1 MEKKYIVKVINV
13 FSNLIA
19 VDANNEEE
27 AKEKAKELLVN
38 KPDGEEFEHLYE
50 STTAG
55 LSLGEFT
62 AHAAAHRLAGVDDFR
77 RLAHASDHWA
87 VITKE
92 DFDKLK
98 EDFAKSLEPQ
108 EKSGII
114 TP

>member
-38 KPDGEEFEHLYE
+38 KPDGEEFEHQYE
-50 STTAG
+50 ST
-55 LSLGEFT
+55 LP
-62 AHAAAHRLAGVDDFR
+62 
-77 RLAHASDHWA
+77 SDHWA

-108 EKSGII
+108 EKSRII

>member
-27 AKEKAKELLVN
+27 AKEKAKELLLN
-38 KPDGEEFEHLYE
+38 KPDGEEFQHLYE
-50 STTAG
+50 ST
-55 LSLGEFT
+55 LP
-62 AHAAAHRLAGVDDFR
+62 
-77 RLAHASDHWA
+77 SDHWA

-98 EDFAKSLEPQ
+98 EDFQKSLEPQ
-108 EKSGII
+108 EKSRII

>member
-27 AKEKAKELLVN
+27 AKEKAKELLLN

-50 STTAG
+50 ST
-55 LSLGEFT
+55 LP
-62 AHAAAHRLAGVDDFR
+62 
-77 RLAHASDHWA
+77 SDHWA

-108 EKSGII
+108 EKSRII

>member
-1 MEKKYIVKVINV
+1 MEQKYIVKVINV

-50 STTAG
+50 STIP
-55 LSLGEFT
+55 
-62 AHAAAHRLAGVDDFR
+62 
-77 RLAHASDHWA
+77 SDHWA

-108 EKSGII
+108 EKSSII

>member
-27 AKEKAKELLVN
+27 AREKEKQLLVN
-38 KPDGEEFEHLYE
+38 KPEGEEFEHLYE
-50 STTAG
+50 ST
-55 LSLGEFT
+55 LP
-62 AHAAAHRLAGVDDFR
+62 
-77 RLAHASDHWA
+77 SDHWA

-98 EDFAKSLEPQ
+98 EDFQKSLEPQ
-108 EKSGII
+108 EKSRII

>member
-27 AKEKAKELLVN
+27 AKEKAKQLLLN

-50 STTAG
+50 ST
-55 LSLGEFT
+55 LP
-62 AHAAAHRLAGVDDFR
+62 
-77 RLAHASDHWA
+77 SDHWA

-108 EKSGII
+108 EKSRII

>member
-27 AKEKAKELLVN
+27 AREKAKQLLVN
-38 KPDGEEFEHLYE
+38 KPEGEEFEHLYE
-50 STTAG
+50 ST
-55 LSLGEFT
+55 LP
-62 AHAAAHRLAGVDDFR
+62 
-77 RLAHASDHWA
+77 SDHWA

-98 EDFAKSLEPQ
+98 EDFQKSLEPQ
-108 EKSGII
+108 EKSRII

>member
-27 AKEKAKELLVN
+27 AKEKAKQLLVN
-38 KPDGEEFEHLYE
+38 KPEGEEFEHLYE
-50 STTAG
+50 ST
-55 LSLGEFT
+55 LP
-62 AHAAAHRLAGVDDFR
+62 
-77 RLAHASDHWA
+77 SDHWA

-98 EDFAKSLEPQ
+98 EDFQKSLEPQ
-108 EKSGII
+108 EKSRII

>member
-1 MEKKYIVKVINV
+1 MEQKYIVKVINV

-50 STTAG
+50 ST
-55 LSLGEFT
+55 LP
-62 AHAAAHRLAGVDDFR
+62 
-77 RLAHASDHWA
+77 SDHWA

-108 EKSGII
+108 EKSRII

>member
-1 MEKKYIVKVINV
+1 MEQKYIVKVINV

-38 KPDGEEFEHLYE
+38 KPEGEEFEHLYE
-50 STTAG
+50 ST
-55 LSLGEFT
+55 LP
-62 AHAAAHRLAGVDDFR
+62 
-77 RLAHASDHWA
+77 SDHWA

-108 EKSGII
+108 EKSRII

>member
-13 FSNLIA
+13 FSNLIS

-27 AKEKAKELLVN
+27 AKEKAKQLLLN

-50 STTAG
+50 ST
-55 LSLGEFT
+55 LP
-62 AHAAAHRLAGVDDFR
+62 
-77 RLAHASDHWA
+77 SDHWA

-98 EDFAKSLEPQ
+98 EDFQKSLEPQ
-108 EKSGII
+108 EKSRII

>member
-27 AKEKAKELLVN
+27 AKEKAKELLLN
-38 KPDGEEFEHLYE
+38 KPEGEEFEHLYE
-50 STTAG
+50 ST
-55 LSLGEFT
+55 LP
-62 AHAAAHRLAGVDDFR
+62 
-77 RLAHASDHWA
+77 SDHWA

-98 EDFAKSLEPQ
+98 EDFQKSLEPQ
-108 EKSGII
+108 EKSRII

>member
-27 AKEKAKELLVN
+27 AREKAKELLVN
-38 KPDGEEFEHLYE
+38 KPEGEEFEHLYE
-50 STTAG
+50 ST
-55 LSLGEFT
+55 LP
-62 AHAAAHRLAGVDDFR
+62 
-77 RLAHASDHWA
+77 SDHWA

-108 EKSGII
+108 EKSRII

>member
-1 MEKKYIVKVINV
+1 MEQKYIVKVINV
-13 FSNLIA
+13 FSNLIS

-27 AKEKAKELLVN
+27 AREKAKELLVN

-50 STTAG
+50 ST
-55 LSLGEFT
+55 LP
-62 AHAAAHRLAGVDDFR
+62 
-77 RLAHASDHWA
+77 SDHWA

-108 EKSGII
+108 EKSRII

>member
-1 MEKKYIVKVINV
+1 MEQKYIVKVINV

-50 STTAG
+50 ST
-55 LSLGEFT
+55 LP
-62 AHAAAHRLAGVDDFR
+62 
-77 RLAHASDHWA
+77 SDHWA

-108 EKSGII
+108 EKSSII

>member
-50 STTAG
+50 ST
-55 LSLGEFT
+55 
-62 AHAAAHRLAGVDDFR
+62 RP
-77 RLAHASDHWA
+77 SDHWA

-108 EKSGII
+108 EKSRII

>member
-13 FSNLIA
+13 FSNLIS

-38 KPDGEEFEHLYE
+38 KPDGKDFQHLYE
-50 STTAG
+50 ST
-55 LSLGEFT
+55 LPSE
-62 AHAAAHRLAGVDDFR
+62 
-77 RLAHASDHWA
+77 HWS
-87 VITKE
+87 VITQE

-98 EDFAKSLEPQ
+98 DDFQKTLEPQ
-108 EKSGII
+108 EKSRII

>member
-13 FSNLIA
+13 FSNLIS

-38 KPDGEEFEHLYE
+38 KPEGEEFEHLYE
-50 STTAG
+50 ST
-55 LSLGEFT
+55 LP
-62 AHAAAHRLAGVDDFR
+62 
-77 RLAHASDHWA
+77 SDHWA

-108 EKSGII
+108 EKSRII

>member
-50 STTAG
+50 ST
-55 LSLGEFT
+55 LP
-62 AHAAAHRLAGVDDFR
+62 
-77 RLAHASDHWA
+77 SDHWA
-87 VITKE
+87 VITQE
-92 DFDKLK
+92 DFNKLK
-98 EDFAKSLEPQ
+98 EDFQKSLEPQ
-108 EKSGII
+108 EKSSII

>member
-13 FSNLIA
+13 FSNLIS

-38 KPDGEEFEHLYE
+38 KPDGEEFQHIYE
-50 STTAG
+50 ST
-55 LSLGEFT
+55 LPSE
-62 AHAAAHRLAGVDDFR
+62 
-77 RLAHASDHWA
+77 HWA
-87 VITKE
+87 VITQE

-98 EDFAKSLEPQ
+98 DDFQKTMEPQ
-108 EKSGII
+108 EKSRII

>member
-27 AKEKAKELLVN
+27 AREKAKELLLN

-50 STTAG
+50 ST
-55 LSLGEFT
+55 LP
-62 AHAAAHRLAGVDDFR
+62 
-77 RLAHASDHWA
+77 SDHWA

-98 EDFAKSLEPQ
+98 EDFQKSLEPQ
-108 EKSGII
+108 EKSRII

>member
-13 FSNLIA
+13 FSNLIS

-38 KPDGEEFEHLYE
+38 KPDGEEFQHLYE
-50 STTAG
+50 ST
-55 LSLGEFT
+55 LPSE
-62 AHAAAHRLAGVDDFR
+62 
-77 RLAHASDHWA
+77 HWA
-87 VITKE
+87 VITQE

-98 EDFAKSLEPQ
+98 DEFQKTLEPQ
-108 EKSGII
+108 EKSRII

>member
-13 FSNLIA
+13 FSNLIS

-38 KPDGEEFEHLYE
+38 KPQGEEFEHLYE
-50 STTAG
+50 ST
-55 LSLGEFT
+55 LP
-62 AHAAAHRLAGVDDFR
+62 
-77 RLAHASDHWA
+77 SDHWA

-108 EKSGII
+108 EKSRII

>member
-13 FSNLIA
+13 FSNLIS

-50 STTAG
+50 ST
-55 LSLGEFT
+55 LP
-62 AHAAAHRLAGVDDFR
+62 
-77 RLAHASDHWA
+77 SDHWA

-108 EKSGII
+108 EKSRII

>member
-1 MEKKYIVKVINV
+1 MEQKYIVKVINV

-50 STTAG
+50 ST
-55 LSLGEFT
+55 LP
-62 AHAAAHRLAGVDDFR
+62 
-77 RLAHASDHWA
+77 SDHWA
-87 VITKE
+87 VITQE
-92 DFDKLK
+92 DFNKLK
-98 EDFAKSLEPQ
+98 EDFQKSLEPQ
-108 EKSGII
+108 EKSRII

>member
-13 FSNLIA
+13 FSNLIS

-38 KPDGEEFEHLYE
+38 KPDGEEFQHLYE
-50 STTAG
+50 ST
-55 LSLGEFT
+55 LPSE
-62 AHAAAHRLAGVDDFR
+62 
-77 RLAHASDHWA
+77 HWA
-87 VITKE
+87 VITQE

-108 EKSGII
+108 EKSRII

>member
-1 MEKKYIVKVINV
+1 MEQKYIVKVINV

-27 AKEKAKELLVN
+27 AKEKAKELLLN

-50 STTAG
+50 ST
-55 LSLGEFT
+55 LP
-62 AHAAAHRLAGVDDFR
+62 
-77 RLAHASDHWA
+77 SDHWA

-98 EDFAKSLEPQ
+98 EDFQKSLEPQ
-108 EKSGII
+108 EKSRII

>member
-1 MEKKYIVKVINV
+1 MENKYIVKVINV

-27 AKEKAKELLVN
+27 AKEKAKELLLN
-38 KPDGEEFEHLYE
+38 KPEGEEFEHLYE
-50 STTAG
+50 ST
-55 LSLGEFT
+55 LP
-62 AHAAAHRLAGVDDFR
+62 
-77 RLAHASDHWA
+77 SDHWA

-108 EKSGII
+108 EKSRII

>member
-1 MEKKYIVKVINV
+1 MEQKYIVKVINV

-38 KPDGEEFEHLYE
+38 KPNGEEFEHLYE
-50 STTAG
+50 ST
-55 LSLGEFT
+55 LP
-62 AHAAAHRLAGVDDFR
+62 
-77 RLAHASDHWA
+77 SDHWS

-108 EKSGII
+108 EKSSII

>member
-27 AKEKAKELLVN
+27 AREKAKELLVN

-50 STTAG
+50 ST
-55 LSLGEFT
+55 LP
-62 AHAAAHRLAGVDDFR
+62 
-77 RLAHASDHWA
+77 SDHWA

-108 EKSGII
+108 EKSSII

>member
-27 AKEKAKELLVN
+27 AREKAKELLLN
-38 KPDGEEFEHLYE
+38 KPEGEEFEHLYE
-50 STTAG
+50 ST
-55 LSLGEFT
+55 LP
-62 AHAAAHRLAGVDDFR
+62 
-77 RLAHASDHWA
+77 SDHWA

-98 EDFAKSLEPQ
+98 EDFQKSLEPQ
-108 EKSGII
+108 EKSRII

>member
-50 STTAG
+50 ST
-55 LSLGEFT
+55 LP
-62 AHAAAHRLAGVDDFR
+62 
-77 RLAHASDHWA
+77 SDHWA

-92 DFDKLK
+92 DFNKLK
-98 EDFAKSLEPQ
+98 EDFQKSLEPQ
-108 EKSGII
+108 EKSRII

>member
-1 MEKKYIVKVINV
+1 MENKYIVKVINV

-38 KPDGEEFEHLYE
+38 KPEGEEFEHLYE
-50 STTAG
+50 ST
-55 LSLGEFT
+55 LP
-62 AHAAAHRLAGVDDFR
+62 
-77 RLAHASDHWA
+77 SDHWA

-108 EKSGII
+108 EKSRII

>member
-1 MEKKYIVKVINV
+1 MEQKYIVKVINV

-50 STTAG
+50 ST
-55 LSLGEFT
+55 LP
-62 AHAAAHRLAGVDDFR
+62 
-77 RLAHASDHWA
+77 SDHWA
-87 VITKE
+87 VITQE
-92 DFDKLK
+92 DFNKLK
-98 EDFAKSLEPQ
+98 EDFQKSLEPQ
-108 EKSGII
+108 EKSSII

>member
-50 STTAG
+50 ST
-55 LSLGEFT
+55 LP
-62 AHAAAHRLAGVDDFR
+62 
-77 RLAHASDHWA
+77 SDHWA
-87 VITKE
+87 VISQE
-92 DFDKLK
+92 DFNKLK
-98 EDFAKSLEPQ
+98 EDFQKSLEPQ
-108 EKSGII
+108 EKSRII